1 MAEVE
6 EGILLVVEGRHVED
20 PGAPFFGAGV
30 TTGIV
35 TEGTARMEVAFDVT
49 QRVVFSIDS
58 HAVRPVWSSSAPVT
72 ALGYQGDESL

>member
-1 MAEVE
+1 ME

-30 TTGIV
+30 PAGIV
-35 TEGTARMEVAFDVT
+35 AEGTARMEVAFDVT

-58 HAVRPVWSSSAPVT
+58 HAVRPVWSSAAPH
-72 ALGYQGDESL
+72 ARLFYKAFIYFE

>member
-1 MAEVE
+1 ME

-30 TTGIV
+30 PAGIV

-58 HAVRPVWSSSAPVT
+58 HAVRPFRCSSAPVT
-72 ALGYQGDESL
+72 ALGYQGDKSL

>member
-1 MAEVE
+1 ME

-30 TTGIV
+30 PAGV
-35 TEGTARMEVAFDVT
+35 VAEGTARMEVAFDVT

-58 HAVRPVWSSSAPVT
+58 HAVRPVWSSAAPH
-72 ALGYQGDESL
+72 ARLFYKAFIYFE